1 MPRLNINPKKTALEA
16 YSWVERRVQLEG
28 FVKESA
34 LHPVP
39 KSTASWWYVFGSA
52 ATALLVLQIL
62 TGILLALVYTPSA
75 SEAWQSLNY
84 LNNHLVL
91 GWFLRAMH
99 GWGSDFMIAVVIV
112 HMAQVFLFGAY
123 KFPRELTWLL
133 GVGLLFLTLG
143 MGFTGQVL
151 RYDQDAYW
159 GLGIGASIASRVP
172 VIGPYAVH
180 ALLGGPI
187 IGGATLTRFFALHVF
202 VIPGLLGAFAGLHVW
217 LVLKLGINE
226 WPMPGRIVRRSTY
239 VHEYNELAHKDGI
252 AFVPGAVWKDLFFS
266 AAIYGAVA
274 LCAIVFGP
282 FGPGGQP
289 DPTIIQ
295 VAPKPDYFF
304 LWIYSILS
312 YLPDSL
318 ETPFLLIAP
327 VIGIA
332 VLVALPF
339 VAGEGEKHWSRRPV
353 AVLTLISLAISLA
366 ILNHLGTYE
375 PWSPHMTAW
384 SGDALPIQKVHAEMP
399 LERQGAIVFQ
409 GKQCRNCHE
418 VGGLGGQRG
427 PALDDVATR
436 LTYDQLVR
444 QVLQG
449 GGNMPAYGKNLS
461 PAQTTALVAFLETM
475 HPLGEPPARN
485 AATPNGRPLA
495 TPDDTGDP
503 LTGNKNG
510 TNVSEAARP
519 ASPKPAPTPKPG
531 NKAELAHK
539 SAAGTTISMVN
550 QPALAPAH

>member
-1 MPRLNINPKKTALEA
+1 MPRLNINAKKSALEV

-52 ATALLVLQIL
+52 ATALLVLQVL
-62 TGILLALVYTPSA
+62 TGIMLALVYTPSA

-84 LNNHLVL
+84 LDKNLML

-99 GWGSDFMIAVVIV
+99 GWGSDFMIAVVLV

-159 GLGIGASIASRVP
+159 GLGIGASIAARVP

-274 LCAIVFGP
+274 LCAIIFGP

-295 VAPKPDYFF
+295 TVPKPDYFF
-304 LWIYSILS
+304 LWLYSILS
-312 YLPDSL
+312 YLPDAL
-318 ETPFLLIAP
+318 ETPFLLIGPPLA
-327 VIGIA
+327 IA

-353 AVLTLISLAISLA
+353 AVLTLISMAVGLA

-384 SGDALPIQKVHAEMP
+384 SGAALPVDKIHSEMP

-418 VGGLGGQRG
+418 VGGEGGQRG
-427 PALDDVATR
+427 PALDAVATR
-436 LTYDQLVR
+436 LTYDQLIR

-461 PAQTTALVAFLETM
+461 PAQTTAVVAFLETM
-475 HPLGEPPARN
+475 HPAGQRPAQN
-485 AATPNGRPLA
+485 AATPNGP
-495 TPDDTGDP
+495 PDNLKGNP
-503 LTGNKNG
+503 LTGQGPLQSVTENG
-510 TNVSEAARP
+510 QQP
-519 ASPKPAPTPKPG
+519 ANQPEPAPSGQTTSRNTKPAKTG
-531 NKAELAHK
+531 EN
-539 SAAGTTISMVN
+539 TISMN
-550 QPALAPAH
+550 TAPALVPAH

>member
-1 MPRLNINPKKTALEA
+1 MPRLNINAKKTALDV
-16 YSWVERRVQLEG
+16 YGWVERRVQLEG

-75 SEAWQSLNY
+75 SEAWQSLNF
-84 LNNHLVL
+84 LNNNLPL

-99 GWGSDFMIAVVIV
+99 GWGSNFMIAVVIV
-112 HMAQVFLFGAY
+112 HMAQVFMFGAY

-133 GVGLLFLTLG
+133 GVGLLFMTLG

-180 ALLGGPI
+180 ALLGGPV

-202 VIPGLLGAFAGLHVW
+202 VIPAGLMAFAGLHIW

-274 LCAIVFGP
+274 LCAVVFGP
-282 FGPGGQP
+282 IGPGGQP

-295 VAPKPDYFF
+295 VAPAPDYFF

-312 YLPDSL
+312 YLPNAL
-318 ETPFLLIAP
+318 ETPAMLIAP
-327 VIGIA
+327 PIA
-332 VLVALPF
+332 IAALIALPF
-339 VAGEGEKHWSRRPV
+339 IAGEGEKHWSRRPV
-353 AVLTLISLAISLA
+353 AVLTLITMAISIA

-375 PWSPHMTAW
+375 PWSPKMTAW
-384 SGDALPIQKVHAEMP
+384 SGDALPAEKIHDALP
-399 LERQGAIVFQ
+399 LERAGAVVFQ
-409 GKQCRNCHE
+409 GKQCRNCHM
-418 VGGLGGQRG
+418 VGGEGGLRG
-427 PALDDVATR
+427 PALDAVATQ

-461 PAQTTALVAFLETM
+461 PAQTTAVVAFLETM
-475 HPLGEPPARN
+475 HPKGQPPARN
-485 AATPNGRPLA
+485 AATPNGA
-495 TPDDTGDP
+495 PDNQQGNP
-503 LTGNKNG
+503 LTGQG
-510 TNVSEAARP
+510 PLQSQE
-519 ASPKPAPTPKPG
+519 SGGQQPAPSTSQGQGQTTSK
-531 NKAELAHK
+531 NKASGKSAETTVSLNSAPTLAH
-539 SAAGTTISMVN
+539 AR
-550 QPALAPAH
+550 